1 MAQACRPA
9 SGMNLRHLRYFV
21 AIVDHGSMVKASDS
35 LFVAQSALSQHM
47 RNLES
52 ELGVQ
57 LLLRTGRGVVP
68 TEAGQDFLQRARVI
82 LEQLEDAQR
91 ALREQSATPQ
101 GNVTLGT
108 PPTVSAMLAVP
119 LVLQMQQEL
128 PKVALRIAEGMSGYV
143 LDWLQAGQIDLGLVY
158 GIQRAP
164 GIIATELFKEDL
176 FLIGPADGPDSDS
189 IPFAA
194 LEGYPLVLPGRQ
206 HGLRDMIDRLA
217 RDHRISLRVQVEIDA
232 LSQMKLL
239 VRHGVGYT
247 ILPLHAVRDEV
258 ARGELKAIPICEP
271 CISRTIYVAKASDR
285 PQSPAVAAT
294 IRILEACVRRQQLDA
309 TPAGTSAIPIA
320 AS

>member
-1 MAQACRPA
+1 
-9 SGMNLRHLRYFV
+9 MNLRHLRYFV

-47 RNLES
+47 RNLEA

-68 TEAGQDFLQRARVI
+68 TEAGQDFLGRARAI
-82 LEQLEDAQR
+82 LAQVEDAQR

-101 GNVTLGT
+101 GNVTLGA

-119 LVLQMQQEL
+119 LILQMQQEL
-128 PKVALRIAEGMSGYV
+128 PKVALRVAEGMSGYV

-164 GIIATELFKEDL
+164 GIVASELFTEEL
-176 FLIGPADGPDSDS
+176 FLVGPADDGDLAP

-217 RDHRISLRVQVEIDA
+217 REHRISLRVQVEIDA

-239 VRHGVGYT
+239 VRHGVGHT
-247 ILPLHAVRDEV
+247 ILPLPAVRDEL
-258 ARGELKAIPICEP
+258 ARGELIARPIVEP
-271 CISRTIYVAKASDR
+271 RISRTIYVAKASDR
-285 PQSPAVAAT
+285 PQTPAVLAT
-294 IRILEACVRRQQLDA
+294 VRILEECVRRQIL
-309 TPAGTSAIPIA
+309 TPSTTSAFPIPP
-320 AS
+320 S